1 LRSDLGQSSR
11 RQVYGAVCGLLVL
24 MALFVVPTWP
34 PHAIGDAN
42 DHLLSVAGLA
52 AIWAMVAV
60 GTAMFVNL
68 AGLPTLAHAGL
79 WGVGAYASAIAIT
92 HLGIGF
98 WPSLLFAAV
107 APALVGL
114 PVGLISLRTNG
125 VAFLVVTIAF
135 TEFIVLVLT
144 NWSLTGG
151 DAGLA
156 VIQTP
161 PDIGPISFAGLDGQY
176 YLFLFF
182 LFITIG
188 LYRLVTRSAFGAR
201 LRAARDDERLAR
213 SLGINVVLHQLIL
226 FEITAVVVGLAG
238 ALLLVNQQAITPGL
252 FSAFQFLPI
261 YLAIMLGGFIVIAGP
276 ALGAWIAQFLP
287 LWIGSDD
294 PNLSLLIY
302 GVILVVAM
310 LILPRGILG
319 SLWAW
324 VLKGRQREESEIPP
338 AEGDGGVEEPAP
350 AATPEPDTKPVASSG
365 PVADGGDQRI
375 GETILEARGLKRW
388 FGANRALDGVD
399 FTVSDGEI
407 RGLIGP
413 NGSGKTTLLNCVSGF
428 IPITGGSVSYRGR
441 ALQGLRPDAIARL
454 GLVRTFQS
462 PQVFASF
469 TVAETCHL
477 VAGLARSRAAA
488 NQRLSDQPVDV
499 LSACGLSD
507 VADLP
512 VPALPYGQL
521 RLLGVAA
528 AVSCRPRLLLL
539 DEPAAGLAPPETA
552 ALRNVLL
559 EARHRGVSVVVV
571 DHDMSFLLPICDSI
585 TVLDGGQSL
594 VEGKPEEIARDPA
607 VISAYLGESFAK
619 QQLEQASGAITAE
632 PQQ

>member
-1 LRSDLGQSSR
+1 M
-11 RQVYGAVCGLLVL
+11 LVVV
-24 MALFVVPTWP
+24 ALFIVPTWP
-34 PHAIGDAN
+34 PHAISEAN

-79 WGVGAYASAIAIT
+79 WGVGAYASAIVIT
-92 HLGIGF
+92 HTGIGF
-98 WPSLLFAAV
+98 WPSLFFAAL

-161 PDIGPISFAGLDGQY
+161 PDIGPISFAGLEGQY

-182 LFITIG
+182 LFLSVG
-188 LYRLVTRSAFGAR
+188 LYRVITRSAFGAR
-201 LRAARDDERLAR
+201 LRAARDDEDLAR

-226 FEITAVVVGLAG
+226 FEITAVVVGIAG
-238 ALLLVNQQAITPGL
+238 ALLVVNQQAITPGL
-252 FSAFQFLPI
+252 FAAFQFIPI
-261 YLAIMLGGFIVIAGP
+261 YLAIMLGGFLVIAGP
-276 ALGAWIAQFLP
+276 VLGAWIAQFLP
-287 LWIGSDD
+287 LWIGSAD
-294 PNLSLLIY
+294 PNLSLLVY

-310 LILPRGILG
+310 LVLPKGILG
-319 SLWAW
+319 TLWVWAAKAAAPPRPGP
-324 VLKGRQREESEIPP
+324 LEAGREASAQAVATSR
-338 AEGDGGVEEPAP
+338 GDAP
-350 AATPEPDTKPVASSG
+350 AADPDRRRAPT
-365 PVADGGDQRI
+365 
-375 GETILEARGLKRW
+375 GEVILEARELKRW

-399 FTVSDGEI
+399 FTVRDGEI

-428 IPITGGSVSYRGR
+428 MSITGGTVTYRGR
-441 ALQGLRPDAIARL
+441 ALNGLRADAIARL

-462 PQVFASF
+462 PQAFASF
-469 TVAETCHL
+469 TVAETCDL
-477 VAGLARSRAAA
+477 VANLARAR
-488 NQRLSDQPVDV
+488 RGGGEPEETGEILR
-499 LSACGLSD
+499 ACGLSE
-507 VADLP
+507 VAALP
-512 VPALPYGQL
+512 VPALPYGRL

-528 AVSCRPRLLLL
+528 AVACRPKLLLL
-539 DEPAAGLAPPETA
+539 DEPAAGLAPPESA
-552 ALRNVLL
+552 ALRDVIL
-559 EARHRGVSVVVV
+559 EARERGVSVVVV

-585 TVLDGGQSL
+585 TVLDGGQRL

-607 VISAYLGESFAK
+607 VISAYLGDSFAK
-619 QQLEQASGAITAE
+619 RRPGGAPDAITAE

>member
-1 LRSDLGQSSR
+1 
-11 RQVYGAVCGLLVL
+11 

-34 PHAIGDAN
+34 PHTIGDAN

-98 WPSLLFAAV
+98 WPSLLFAAA

-144 NWSLTGG
+144 NWTLTGG

-161 PDIGPISFAGLDGQY
+161 PDIGPISFSGLDGQY

-182 LFITIG
+182 LFLTLG

-201 LRAARDDERLAR
+201 LRAARDDESLAR

-252 FSAFQFLPI
+252 FAAFQFIPI
-261 YLAIMLGGFIVIAGP
+261 YLAIMLGGFLVIAGP

-287 LWIGSDD
+287 LWIGSAD

-302 GVILVVAM
+302 GVILVAAM
-310 LILPRGILG
+310 LILPKGILG
-319 SLWAW
+319 TLWAW
-324 VLKGRQREESEIPP
+324 AAKGGAPSAPGP
-338 AEGDGGVEEPAP
+338 GVEEPEAESGPPPVP
-350 AATPEPDTKPVASSG
+350 ASAEDVAAVKAKMPVAN
-365 PVADGGDQRI
+365 GDYRPT
-375 GETILEARGLKRW
+375 GEVILEARELRRW

-399 FTVSDGEI
+399 FKVCEGEI

-428 IPITGGSVSYRGR
+428 IPITGGSVIYRGR
-441 ALQGLRPDAIARL
+441 PLKGLRADAIARL

-469 TVAETCHL
+469 TVGETCDL
-477 VAGLARSRAAA
+477 VADLARSRGGADEPDPSAAIL
-488 NQRLSDQPVDV
+488 R
-499 LSACGLSD
+499 ACGLSE
-507 VADLP
+507 VAGLP

-539 DEPAAGLAPPETA
+539 DEPAAGLAPPESA
-552 ALRNVLL
+552 ALRDVIL
-559 EARHRGVSVVVV
+559 EARDRGVSVVVV

-607 VISAYLGESFAK
+607 VISAYLGESFARR
-619 QQLEQASGAITAE
+619 QLEQPPGAIPAE